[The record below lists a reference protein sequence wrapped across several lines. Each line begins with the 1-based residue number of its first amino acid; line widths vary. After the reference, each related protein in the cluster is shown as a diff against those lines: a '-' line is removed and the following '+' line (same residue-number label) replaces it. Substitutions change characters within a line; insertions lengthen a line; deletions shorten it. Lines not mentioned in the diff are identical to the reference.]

1 MKGQLLYVDMCAAP
15 SCATQIQR
23 GRAKGVIMK
32 KVAVCAMLLAAIVI
46 AGCGKKEDRPASTG
60 IRIAVSVFPLY
71 DIARNICGDRGSAFF
86 VIPAGA
92 DPHSFEPRPSIARDL
107 QDTALFVGVARE
119 FDGWIERY
127 LPSSAARVY
136 LIESRPGA
144 PEQNPHLWLSV
155 KKARGIAETM
165 ARRMGAVDP
174 GNSGYY
180 LDNLKAYEKRLDALD
195 KSIADLFM
203 SKKKKSFIQWH
214 EAWDYFAADY
224 GLTIAGTVQREGSEK
239 ASVRSMKEI
248 VDRAR
253 RDGVTAIVVGLS
265 SEERTARVLAGE
277 IKGDIVRLDGTGD
290 PASADRSTYLDVMK
304 YNAETLAKALK

>member
-1 MKGQLLYVDMCAAP
+1 
-15 SCATQIQR
+15 
-23 GRAKGVIMK
+23 MK

-71 DIARNICGDRGSAFF
+71 DIARNICGDRGSAFL

-119 FDGWIERY
+119 FDGWVERY
-127 LPSSAARVY
+127 LPSSAARIY
-136 LIESRPGA
+136 LIETKQGGPD
-144 PEQNPHLWLSV
+144 PNPHIWLSV
-155 KKARGIAETM
+155 KKARVIAAAM